1 MKTIQQEIL
10 LLDFFYKTFLQN
22 IQWEHF
28 VKITEKTNCNN
39 VTWEDC
45 VKWVNFEE
53 NWVKMSE
60 NWGKMRKIE
69 ENWVNFE

>member
-28 VKITEKTNCNN
+28 VKITEKTNCNI
-39 VTWEDC
+39 VTWKNEG
-45 VKWVNFEE
+45 
-53 NWVKMSE
+53 NWVKIE
-60 NWGKMRKIE
+60 GNWGSEIVIE
-69 ENWVNFE
+69 LRRIIITICVIKS